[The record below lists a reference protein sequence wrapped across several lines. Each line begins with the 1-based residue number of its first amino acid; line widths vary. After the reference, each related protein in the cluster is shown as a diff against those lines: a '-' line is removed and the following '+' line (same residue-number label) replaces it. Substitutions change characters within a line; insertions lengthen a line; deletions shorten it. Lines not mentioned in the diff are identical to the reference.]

1 MPLMV
6 PFDQQDHHVALTN
19 KKNTFN
25 TQYYSQSGAWK
36 FIYFFELKLI
46 DRYIQLSLFT
56 IGI

>member
-1 MPLMV
+1 MV

-36 FIYFFELKLI
+36 FIYLFELKLI